1 MKRQLS
7 APGLMP
13 VLAISLA
20 LLAGPVAAQGTGADA
35 MRQTQEWAPAASV
48 PALQVRMKA
57 IREATDPERRMAL
70 MEEQIK
76 ALETASQAV
85 TQPCPMGGPMG
96 GPMGIPMQGGRGP
109 GTGPGAAGGMMM
121 MDPALM
127 QEHMKMMQQHL
138 DMMQRMMKAPAPAS
152 PPATK

>member
-1 MKRQLS
+1 MKRERS
-7 APGLMP
+7 IVSGLTRAL
-13 VLAISLA
+13 VISLA
-20 LLAGPVAAQGTGADA
+20 MVAGPVSAQGTGAGA
-35 MRQTQEWAPAASV
+35 PRQAQEWPPAASV

-76 ALETASQAV
+76 ALETASQTA
-85 TQPCPMGGPMG
+85 TQPCPMGSPKGMPMK
-96 GPMGIPMQGGRGP
+96 GGRGP
-109 GTGPGAAGGMMM
+109 GAGPGAVGGMM

-127 QEHMKMMQQHL
+127 QEHMKMMQQHI
-138 DMMQRMMKAPAPAS
+138 DMMQRMMKAPASAA

>member
-85 TQPCPMGGPMG
+85 TQPCPMG
-96 GPMGIPMQGGRGP
+96 IPMQGGRSP